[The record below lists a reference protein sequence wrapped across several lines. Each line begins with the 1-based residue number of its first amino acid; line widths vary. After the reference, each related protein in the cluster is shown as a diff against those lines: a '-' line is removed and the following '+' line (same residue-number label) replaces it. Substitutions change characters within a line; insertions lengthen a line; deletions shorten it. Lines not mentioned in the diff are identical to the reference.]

1 MTDLVLYGHPDSGHA
16 CKVALALALAG
27 LPHHTVHVDIWAPRD
42 SRPADFLAAT
52 PFAEVPVL
60 MIDGQAHLQS
70 GAVLLELA
78 TRFACLGGE
87 SAAGLRR
94 GRELL
99 MWEANRIG
107 MCLPQLIAAR
117 RSHGAGFPPG
127 AVDWLTM
134 RYEADSAR
142 FDALI
147 GDEPF
152 FHGPHPG
159 IGDCAIWGY
168 VQWLEKA
175 CRDADARGL
184 FSALLTHGA
193 RPVAQTCGNPKIPP
207 CTPLR
212 LALIPASTERV

>member
-27 LPHHTVHVDIWAPRD
+27 LPHRVVRVDIWAPRD

-70 GAVLLELA
+70 GAILLDLA

-87 SAAGLRR
+87 APEGLRR

-99 MWEANRIG
+99 LWEANRIG
-107 MCLPQLIAAR
+107 MCLPQLIEAR
-117 RSHGAGFPPG
+117 RVQGQGFPPG
-127 AVDWLTM
+127 AVEWLQM
-134 RYEADSAR
+134 RYAVDRAR
-142 FDALI
+142 FDALL
-147 GDEPF
+147 GDGPF
-152 FHGPHPG
+152 FHGPTPG

-168 VQWLEKA
+168 VQWLDKA
-175 CRDADARGL
+175 GVAATPRMADWTRAMR
-184 FSALLTHGA
+184 ALA
-193 RPVAQTCGNPKIPP
+193 AMRAPEAFF
-207 CTPLR
+207 
-212 LALIPASTERV
+212 PAA

>member
-27 LPHHTVHVDIWAPRD
+27 LPHRVVRVDIWAPRD

-70 GAVLLELA
+70 GAILLDLA

-87 SAAGLRR
+87 APEGLRR

-99 MWEANRIG
+99 LWEANRIG
-107 MCLPQLIAAR
+107 MCLPQLIEAR
-117 RSHGAGFPPG
+117 RVQGQGFPPG
-127 AVDWLTM
+127 AVEWLQM
-134 RYEADSAR
+134 RYAVDRAR
-142 FDALI
+142 FDALL
-147 GDEPF
+147 GDGPF
-152 FHGPHPG
+152 FHGATPG

-168 VQWLEKA
+168 VQWLDKA
-175 CRDADARGL
+175 GVEPTARMADWTCAMR
-184 FSALLTHGA
+184 ALA
-193 RPVAQTCGNPKIPP
+193 AMRAPEAFF
-207 CTPLR
+207 
-212 LALIPASTERV
+212 PAA